1 LHNLEQEPLAA
12 LSLVENRLQEVAGCR
27 VAVPVTHCNRR
38 PYILGNM
45 AVVLH
50 QPSHHVT
57 GWHEVV
63 IVIVDGLQLTDMADT
78 ADGCAADATHAL
90 GHNVDGLENRI
101 GMLVEQQV
109 IVAEVRAGQVP
120 VEVLGLYKQPQL
132 QPGNNSKLFSHQ
144 SASFS
149 KKQLVP
155 PHSINFFSNHITEEK
170 GATTMLIGHI
180 HLNQTHLILKDVDGS
195 EVSLTLD
202 DAIDVY
208 HFVKDHL
215 QEIEEQRQAN
225 WQEYI
230 TSVDRPDQEQ

>member
-1 LHNLEQEPLAA
+1 MEGRDGGGLVHVLALSSRLPGGQAQGPHSTAPPPLVPTVPLLVSIAHTLHNLEQEPLAA

-120 VEVLGLYKQPQL
+120 VEVLGLDIERE
-132 QPGNNSKLFSHQ
+132 GIGDE
-144 SASFS
+144 
-149 KKQLVP
+149 LV
-155 PHSINFFSNHITEEK
+155 N
-170 GATTMLIGHI
+170 GLCDC
-180 HLNQTHLILKDVDGS
+180 LYLLW
-195 EVSLTLD
+195 
-202 DAIDVY
+202 
-208 HFVKDHL
+208 
-215 QEIEEQRQAN
+215 RQ
-225 WQEYI
+225 
-230 TSVDRPDQEQ
+230 VCHRR